1 MHELLS
7 LDQRVRR
14 ARRRLGEIAAW
25 RVRETLPIGGWSF
38 DARPIG
44 LGQAWPERLGVHEL
58 ISGPFEVPA
67 GWPLDQARLALDVG
81 GESLLTIA
89 YDGGAWLQLGLDVNH
104 NEFPLDARRGRLE
117 VEAVA
122 RAPLRPGDRR
132 PAPAPRR
139 AALGGDRSDRPG
151 PHPGAGHRPGRRP
164 WRT

>member
-67 GWPLDQARLALDVG
+67 DWPLDEARLALDVG

-89 YDGGAWLQLGLDVNH
+89 YDGGAGLQARPRRQSQRV
-104 NEFPLDARRGRLE
+104 PARRAPWPAGGRGGG
-117 VEAVA
+117 
-122 RAPLRPGDRR
+122 PRPFGQADRR

-139 AALGGDRSDRPG
+139 AALGGDRL
-151 PHPGAGHRPGRRP
+151 
-164 WRT
+164 